1 MAYEVHSVAH
11 VINKGGRGS
20 RGKRQVL
27 DITPIVL
34 AEIRDGIRGVSAK
47 MDGLERR
54 MDGLERRMDGLER
67 EMVTL
72 RQDTHEEIAKLRVH
86 LGRRFDLLEWRVG
99 ALESSVS
106 ELQSA
111 VSELQSAVFHRQ

>member
-1 MAYEVHSVAH
+1 MRMAYEVHSVAH

-34 AEIRDGIRGVSAK
+34 AEIRDGIRGLSTK
-47 MDGLERR
+47 

-111 VSELQSAVFHRQ
+111 VFHRQ